1 MLNRVK
7 ALRPLAGALL
17 AVALAAVLPGALA
30 GCGGSSSNGIA
41 SKSAAEI
48 LSASKA
54 AALSA
59 NSVHLNTTTGE
70 VVLDVKLSSGGGIGR
85 LSLSG
90 SNLDLLRIGST
101 FYLKAPAVMYQKIGI
116 NAKVPPDVWLKT
128 TVGTIPN
135 LVTFTEMKEQL
146 SRLLNVS
153 PVTKGA
159 ITTVNRQKVV
169 ELRQKLKVFTR
180 SLYVAV
186 TGKPYPVEILLK
198 GQVAGNTTLSDWNK
212 PVTLTPPSKSLE
224 ISKVPGSGH

>member
-7 ALRPLAGALL
+7 ALRPLARALL
-17 AVALAAVLPGALA
+17 AVGLAAALPGAVA

-70 VVLDVKLSSGGGIGR
+70 VVLDVKLSSGGGTGR

-101 FYLKAPAVMYQKIGI
+101 FYLKAPAAMYQKIGI

-135 LVTFTEMKEQL
+135 LATFTEMKEQL

-159 ITTVNRQKVV
+159 ITTVNGQKVV